1 MSLALVLSVGLDSSL
16 LGTRNLLLQ
25 SAGYIVVSAF
35 SLKEAVDRF
44 LTGDFDLVLL
54 DNSLPSKDRDRLT
67 CLIRASGSRIPVAS
81 IAPECGHDESFA
93 DAKLESDSNKL
104 LIGMRGLLI
113 KAVKLP
119 AARKATLRDQQHVTA
134 APGEEPPI
142 SSGSREHQ
150 QQETKPTRESFA
162 HLAHAGERGFGSLR
176 YRWFS
181 R

>member
-16 LGTRNLLLQ
+16 LGTRNSLLL

-54 DNSLPSKDRDRLT
+54 DNSLPTKDREGLT

-119 AARKATLRDQQHVTA
+119 AARKATLRDH
-134 APGEEPPI
+134 
-142 SSGSREHQ
+142 
-150 QQETKPTRESFA
+150 
-162 HLAHAGERGFGSLR
+162 
-176 YRWFS
+176 
-181 R
+181 